1 VHWVAVTKALRARR
15 VNRWSLDADPPRPVL
30 LTARA
35 EQMWRRSAPRHLRL
49 YRHQPELG
57 LRALRQVLATDCN
70 RSPRPELSYVMRW
83 DGLVVSY
90 TISDDAE
97 RTTTVS
103 TAQLGRPASAHLA
116 PPPTPPT
123 PHGCCPLRN
132 GWRWRRCRGLLRTR
146 RGARRGGGSWSS
158 CCWISLA
165 DRLTSQLTSQ
175 RAARIGAAIT
185 ISAPPAG
192 LGVMLFIC

>member
-116 PPPTPPT
+116 PPPHAPNAPRLL
-123 PHGCCPLRN
+123 PAEKRLAVAQVQGVAADKA
-132 GWRWRRCRGLLRTR
+132 GGEAGRRELEQLLLDQP
-146 RGARRGGGSWSS
+146 G
-158 CCWISLA
+158 
-165 DRLTSQLTSQ
+165 
-175 RAARIGAAIT
+175 
-185 ISAPPAG
+185 
-192 LGVMLFIC
+192 

>member
-1 VHWVAVTKALRARR
+1 MPTRR
-15 VNRWSLDADPPRPVL
+15 DRCCS
-30 LTARA
+30 
-35 EQMWRRSAPRHLRL
+35 RRGRSRCGAAAPPRHLRL

-103 TAQLGRPASAHLA
+103 TAQLGHPASAHLA
-116 PPPTPPT
+116 PPPPRPQHPT
-123 PHGCCPLRN
+123 
-132 GWRWRRCRGLLRTR
+132 
-146 RGARRGGGSWSS
+146 
-158 CCWISLA
+158 
-165 DRLTSQLTSQ
+165 
-175 RAARIGAAIT
+175 AAAH
-185 ISAPPAG
+185 
-192 LGVMLFIC
+192 